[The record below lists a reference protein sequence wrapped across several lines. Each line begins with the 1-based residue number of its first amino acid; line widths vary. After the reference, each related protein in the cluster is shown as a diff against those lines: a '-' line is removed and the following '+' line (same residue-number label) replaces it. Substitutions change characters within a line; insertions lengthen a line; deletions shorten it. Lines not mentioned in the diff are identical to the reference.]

1 MNILGLFVIEI
12 IGAALF
18 SLAFFGGIQKVKGLC
33 YSSLASK
40 YAYIHIAIIE
50 APETRKENQVL
61 HFFVL

>member
-12 IGAALF
+12 IGAGLF
-18 SLAFFGGIQKVKGLC
+18 SLAFFGGFQKVKGLC
-33 YSSLASK
+33 YSSLARLYS
-40 YAYIHIAIIE
+40 YIHIAIIE